1 MAAIAVGRSGNRR
14 ALDAGREAAREAV
27 GAMDGERVR
36 GVVTFA
42 TAAHDQRQ
50 LLRGIRE
57 ITGDAPLSGCSTS
70 GILTAQGSDES
81 THAVAVM
88 TVGAPLTFEG
98 FLVEGLSRDPRG
110 RGRELAGQVGEHD
123 AGRGRL
129 LLLFPDGL
137 TGNITDLLSGVESG
151 LRRPLTV
158 AGGSSGELLKLGRT
172 WQYHDDVA
180 TTDAVSA
187 ALLGGAFTSEVAVSQ
202 GCEPIGLEQTVT
214 RAEDG
219 WVFEIDGR
227 SAWSV
232 YEQYLE
238 VEDTIA
244 VSMRE
249 FCYLCIAERLPEPD
263 PTYGEYIVRCPL
275 QLDRATGAMFFPG
288 NIRTGTKVRLA
299 LRSEAR
305 TVEKLLESARSIVAR
320 RPGLRPELLLHFD
333 CCCRARLLFG
343 GRTNE
348 AAIEPVRAIFG
359 HDVPYMGFS
368 TYGEIAPLRA
378 GGPTRFHNY
387 GAVLCALYAE
397 GAS

>member
-14 ALDAGREAAREAV
+14 ALDAGREAAREALA
-27 GAMDGERVR
+27 GMDGEPVR
-36 GVVTFA
+36 GVVVFA
-42 TAAHDQRQ
+42 TAAHDQQ
-50 LLRGIRE
+50 ELLRGVRE
-57 ITGDAPLSGCSTS
+57 VTGGAPLSGCSTS
-70 GILTAQGSDES
+70 GIITAHGSEES
-81 THAVAVM
+81 THAIAVLL
-88 TVGAPLTFEG
+88 VGPPFAFDG
-98 FLVEGLSRDPRG
+98 FLLEGLSRDPRG
-110 RGRELAGQVGEHD
+110 RGRELARQVDEHD
-123 AGRGRL
+123 GGPGRL

-137 TGNITDLLSGVESG
+137 TGNITELLSGLESG
-151 LRRPLTV
+151 VGRPLTV
-158 AGGSSGELLKLGRT
+158 TGGTAGELLKLGRT
-172 WQYHDDVA
+172 WQYHDDEVA
-180 TTDAVSA
+180 TDAISA
-187 ALLGGAFTSEVAVSQ
+187 ALLGACSADVAVSQ

-214 RAEDG
+214 RAENG

-238 VEDTIA
+238 VADDVAI
-244 VSMRE
+244 SMRE

-288 NIRTGTKVRLA
+288 NIQTGAKVRLA

-305 TVEKLLESARSIVAR
+305 TTQKLVESARSLAAR
-320 RPGLRPELLLHFD
+320 RPGRRPALVMHFD

-343 GRTNE
+343 GRTDE
-348 AAIEPVRAIFG
+348 AVVEPVRAVFG
-359 HDVPYMGFS
+359 HDVPYVGFN
-368 TYGEIAPLRA
+368 TYGEIAPLRV

-397 GAS
+397 AAS